1 MAINGRI
8 VVERPAIYRPNM
20 TAVTAL
26 ENVTYYARVST
37 DSDEQEES
45 YERQKEHFEA
55 KIKSNPKWNYIEGY
69 ADWGATGTR
78 AETRKNFMRMI
89 DDCRAGK
96 INRILCKSISRFGR
110 NTVDTLKYVREL
122 RDLGISIFFETQ
134 QIDTMTAG
142 GDVLITILAA
152 MAEQES
158 RTMSTNIKWSFQKRF
173 KDGRVLINANTLGYK
188 KDGDNYA
195 IVEEEAEI
203 VRTIFRNYIAGDSVR
218 QIAEMLNAE
227 GKRTKCGYLW
237 KANSILNILAN
248 DKYTGNAVMGKSFKP
263 DVLSPRRVKNEGQAP
278 SYYMPNSHP
287 AIITQE
293 MFDMAQAEKAN
304 RKALRSTAKTGKG
317 KYSQKYILSGLLV
330 CGQCGGKFRRNS
342 RKLASGESVP
352 TWVCITHQL
361 DRDKC
366 GMKPLK
372 EDDVYAAYERA
383 IERLIGD
390 ASEIIEIV
398 RQSTQEG
405 LQVDESNGIE
415 EVREAL
421 MQARKE
427 VLDLFKARKDGYISS
442 SEYEKKYEEYSR
454 TIIELEE
461 REKVINEQNLQNQLA
476 QRKLDEAYELLVN
489 AGENRLD
496 RDVMRKI
503 VDVIKVNS
511 KHELEFQFKC
521 GVNIIESV

>member
-37 DSDEQEES
+37 ASNEQEES

-55 KIKSNPKWNYIEGY
+55 KIKSNPKWNYVEGY
-69 ADWGATGTR
+69 ADWGVTGTK
-78 AETRKNFMRMI
+78 AEARKNFMRMI
-89 DDCRAGK
+89 EDCRAGK

-110 NTVDTLKYVREL
+110 NTVDTLKYIREL
-122 RDLGISIFFETQ
+122 RDLGISVFFETQ

-195 IVEEEAEI
+195 IVEDEAET

-218 QIAEMLNAE
+218 QIAELLNAE
-227 GKRTKCGYLW
+227 GKKTKGGREW
-237 KANSILNILAN
+237 QASSVLNILAN
-248 DKYTGNAVMGKSFKP
+248 DKYTGNAIMGKTFKP

-293 MFDMAQAEKAN
+293 MFDMAQAEKES

-330 CGQCGGKFRRNS
+330 CGKCGGKFRRNC
-342 RKLASGESVP
+342 RKLASGENVP
-352 TWVCITHQL
+352 IWVCITHQS

-366 GMKPLK
+366 GIKPLK
-372 EDDVYAAYERA
+372 EDDIYAAYERA
-383 IERLIGD
+383 IERLVGD
-390 ASEIIEIV
+390 ASDIIEIV
-398 RQSTQEG
+398 KQSTKEG
-405 LQVDESNGIE
+405 LQVDEPDDIE
-415 EVREAL
+415 EVRDAL
-421 MQARKE
+421 MQVRKE
-427 VLDLFKARKDGYISS
+427 VLDLFKARKDGSVAS
-442 SEYEKKYEEYSR
+442 GEYEKKYGDYSR

-461 REKVINEQNLQNQLA
+461 REKSINEQNLQSQLV

-489 AGENRLD
+489 ANENRLD
-496 RDVMRKI
+496 REVMRKM
-503 VDVIKVNS
+503 VDVIKVNG

-521 GVNIIESV
+521 GVNIVETV